1 MRSVTKVEDW
11 LTCSE
16 MMIMDGSRKGT
27 LFPGQAGQVPLCSDY
42 LPRTTGSMYL
52 GLGGLRGI
60 ADAAV

>member
-27 LFPGQAGQVPLCSDY
+27 LFPGQAGQVLLCSDY
-42 LPRTTGSMYL
+42 L
-52 GLGGLRGI
+52 GLPDLCTSGWAG
-60 ADAAV
+60 